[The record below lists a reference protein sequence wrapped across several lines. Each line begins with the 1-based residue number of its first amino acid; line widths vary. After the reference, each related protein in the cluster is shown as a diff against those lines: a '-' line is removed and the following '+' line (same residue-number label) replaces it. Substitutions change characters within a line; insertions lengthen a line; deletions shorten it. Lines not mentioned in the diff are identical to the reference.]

1 MIDTPE
7 VALLSR
13 FLDLAVVRGGVIA
26 ANMANVDTPGYRTR
40 DINFR
45 QELDRVSDQPGNDG
59 SNFIPLSPVARQ
71 VQGLNARP
79 DGNNVS
85 LEREGLLL
93 SETQMRFSIAVQLL
107 KGEFHGLMS
116 AIHEGSTS

>member
-1 MIDTPE
+1 MIDTRQIGI
-7 VALLSR
+7 LNH
-13 FLDLAVVRGGVIA
+13 FLDLAVVRGGLITS
-26 ANMANVDTPGYRTR
+26 NMANVDTPGYHTR

-45 QELDRVSDQPGNDG
+45 QELDWANNSSDTPA
-59 SNFIPLSPVARQ
+59 LSPLARQ

-93 SETQMRFSIAVQLL
+93 AETQMRFSSGVQLL
-107 KGEFHGLMS
+107 KAEFHRLMS

>member
-1 MIDTPE
+1 MIDTPQISI
-7 VALLSR
+7 LNH
-13 FLDLAVVRGGVIA
+13 FLDLAVVRGGLITS
-26 ANMANVDTPGYRTR
+26 NMANVDTPGYQTR

-45 QELDRVSDQPGNDG
+45 QELDRAET
-59 SNFIPLSPVARQ
+59 SPDFPALAPIAHQ
-71 VQGLNARP
+71 VQGLNVRP

-93 SETQMRFSIAVQLL
+93 AETQMRFSSGVQLL
-107 KGEFHGLMS
+107 KAEFHRLMS